1 MKSSQGRAQPNEFGS
16 CQLCRPGI
24 WWYQRVDGELR
35 SQRKEFVRGRA
46 GLTELHLS
54 KATFSVFAVGDLNL
68 VLVAL
73 CMGKHKLCFWFVIWR
88 FVSFAFG
95 GSQ

>member
-1 MKSSQGRAQPNEFGS
+1 M
-16 CQLCRPGI
+16 
-24 WWYQRVDGELR
+24 
-35 SQRKEFVRGRA
+35 RGRA

-73 CMGKHKLCFWFVIWR
+73 YMGKHKLCFWFVIWR